1 MSVVEE
7 RLDAILHDLEDLPAE
22 QVAQIFRQLLQPSQ
36 ADFAQALRVF
46 VHAALTT
53 DAEVERLAGEPKDVR
68 GESDRLL
75 RARMVRM
82 GFNLHPAFRGTG
94 GRVVHVADDLSHIRI
109 RLPLTWRTKN
119 IVGSLYG
126 GSLFAVTDGVHPM
139 MLMAALGDGVIVW
152 DKAASI
158 RYKKPGYS
166 TLFAD
171 FSLTTVEV
179 AEIRQALDLHPELD
193 RTFLVELKDEQG
205 VVHTVVERTV
215 YIADKN
221 HYRQKSAEGDK

>member
-1 MSVVEE
+1 MK
-7 RLDAILHDLEDLPAE
+7 PAWLSK
-22 QVAQIFRQLLQPSQ
+22 VPPAW
-36 ADFAQALRVF
+36 
-46 VHAALTT
+46 
-53 DAEVERLAGEPKDVR
+53 
-68 GESDRLL
+68 

-94 GRVVHVADDLSHIRI
+94 GRVIHVSPDLSHIRI

-119 IVGSLYG
+119 VVGSLYG

-171 FSLTTVEV
+171 FSLTTAEV
-179 AEIRQALDLHPELD
+179 AEIRQALDLYPELD

-205 VVHTVVERTV
+205 SVHTIVERTV

-221 HYRQKSAEGDK
+221 HFRQKSTEGDK